1 MGIFRFECK
10 ICTSEVKKLHSRN
23 VENSLQKVK
32 NLHRSNP
39 YNNLDFSKGKSE
51 YVIFQNVLLMDEE
64 VANLKEI
71 IMNNFENYI
80 ERLLTYIQSLGKNYK
95 DHRATNLS
103 LITRIA
109 MLYENHALR
118 KILVKHFDRLFN
130 VYDTEQQDL
139 EKQIQYFE
147 QEIESCH

>member
-23 VENSLQKVK
+23 VENSLQEVK

-39 YNNLDFSKGKSE
+39 YNNNNLDFSKGKSE

-80 ERLLTYIQSLGKNYK
+80 ERLSTYIQSTGKNYK
-95 DHRATNLS
+95 DHGAT
-103 LITRIA
+103 R
-109 MLYENHALR
+109 LR
-118 KILVKHFDRLFN
+118 KTNTVF
-130 VYDTEQQDL
+130 
-139 EKQIQYFE
+139 
-147 QEIESCH
+147 